1 MNVAFY
7 SPLKPPT
14 SPVPS
19 GDRRVARLLVAALE
33 QAGHQVE
40 LASIFRSREPA
51 GDAARQ
57 QRLAEV
63 GARLAERL
71 IRRYKAAGGQNRPD
85 VWFTYHLYYKAPD
98 WIGPIVARELDIPY
112 VAAEASFAPK
122 RAGGP
127 WDVGHRAAGAAIAG
141 ARLIFG
147 LNTVNATCVMPL
159 LGPGARYV
167 PLKPFLEATPDF
179 AETRETV
186 RRGLSRALDMDENCV
201 WLLAVAMMRDDAKL
215 QSYRL
220 LAEAL
225 RKLPNGGWRLLIVGG
240 GPAEAGVRA
249 LFSGIDAVFTGQKT
263 PGELDQYYRAA
274 DIFVWPAIEEAYGM
288 AILEAAARG
297 LPVVAGDAGGVGD
310 IVRHGETGLLA
321 ETGDAREFA
330 DAVQNLLDDPG
341 LRAKMG
347 AAARRVTSAEHG
359 LDAAA
364 RLLDLELRRVVA

>member
-1 MNVAFY
+1 
-7 SPLKPPT
+7 
-14 SPVPS
+14 
-19 GDRRVARLLVAALE
+19 
-33 QAGHQVE
+33 
-40 LASIFRSREPA
+40 
-51 GDAARQ
+51 
-57 QRLAEV
+57 
-63 GARLAERL
+63 
-71 IRRYKAAGGQNRPD
+71 
-85 VWFTYHLYYKAPD
+85 
-98 WIGPIVARELDIPY
+98 
-112 VAAEASFAPK
+112 
-122 RAGGP
+122 
-127 WDVGHRAAGAAIAG
+127 
-141 ARLIFG
+141 
-147 LNTVNATCVMPL
+147 MPL

-167 PLKPFLEATPDF
+167 PLKPFLEPTPDF

-225 RKLPNGGWRLLIVGG
+225 RKLPSGGWRLLIVGG